1 MNRLF
6 LLPRSGFL
14 LLVCVTLASG
24 IVPFQ
29 EARADLV
36 YVADTGGS
44 VGVWDTDSS
53 TGSFLGDLRD
63 FDHGQFLGLAYRAS
77 TGDILV
83 LDRGDGNVFSMDA
96 MTGDAELLFASV
108 EGFQGG
114 AVKGGL
120 LYGSLENTQQ
130 VEAYAIPAGV
140 PQGLNG
146 DHFSHT
152 HSMGIDPA
160 TGQLY
165 LWMDADDSIRR
176 VNDDGTDGGTVLIS
190 PGAFVDDLDFFQ
202 GDFLAT
208 EAADNIIVLIDAD
221 TGSRSLYL
229 STDDLDSMGL
239 DTAFE
244 LISGVVVVGKS
255 PSPPVPS
262 VSESGLIVMALLL
275 LTTSTAILLWRR
287 RSAA

>member
-44 VGVWDTDSS
+44 VGVWDTESS

-77 TGDILV
+77 TGDVLV
-83 LDRGDGNVFSMDA
+83 LDRGIGNVFSMDA
-96 MTGDAELLFASV
+96 TTGDTELLFASV
-108 EGFQGG
+108 AGFQGG
-114 AVKGGL
+114 AVKGEL

-146 DHFSHT
+146 DTFVHT
-152 HSMGIDPA
+152 HAMGIDPA

-165 LWMDADDSIRR
+165 LWTDADDSIRR

-229 STDDLDSMGL
+229 STDELDSMGL
-239 DTAFE
+239 DTAE
-244 LISGVVVVGKS
+244 LISGVVVVGES
-255 PSPPVPS
+255 SSPPVPS
-262 VSESGLIVMALLL
+262 VSEWGLIVVVLLL
-275 LTTSTAILLWRR
+275 LTTSTAILWRR
-287 RSAA
+287 RSTA